1 MPVNSV
7 CVFAGSGSG
16 RNEGYADAA
25 RELAR
30 ELVARDYTLI
40 YGGGNVGLMGVLA
53 QSVMER
59 GGRVIGVIPEAL
71 VLREAAD
78 YSITELKVV
87 GSMHERKALMS
98 ELSDGVMA
106 LPGGLGTL
114 EELFEMLTWAQ
125 LGFHARPVGLLNAAG
140 YYNILLGFLDR
151 IVDEG
156 FMRPEHRELLLTDT
170 EAGRLLD
177 AMKDWQSPVP
187 ESRLDRNL
195 I

>member
-1 MPVNSV
+1 MNSV
-7 CVFAGSGSG
+7 CVFAGSSIG
-16 RNEGYADAA
+16 RSEDYAGTA

-30 ELVARDYTLI
+30 ELVARDYTLV

-53 QSVMER
+53 HSVMER

-71 VLREAAD
+71 MLREVAD
-78 YSITELKVV
+78 DSNITELKVV

-98 ELSDGVMA
+98 ELSDGVIA

-125 LGFHARPVGLLNAAG
+125 LGFHSRPVALLNAVG

-151 IVDEG
+151 VVDEG
-156 FMRPEHRELLLTDT
+156 FMQVEHRQLLLTDT
-170 EAGRLLD
+170 EPGPLLD
-177 AMKDWQSPVP
+177 AMNNWQSPVS
-187 ESRLDRNL
+187 ERWLERGET
-195 I
+195 